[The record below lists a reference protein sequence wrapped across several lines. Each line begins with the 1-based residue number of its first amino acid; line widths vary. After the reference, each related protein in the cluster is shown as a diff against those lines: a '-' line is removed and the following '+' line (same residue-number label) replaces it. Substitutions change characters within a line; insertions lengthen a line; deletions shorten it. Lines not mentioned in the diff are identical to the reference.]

1 MDSSAQPDRLS
12 DLPDVL
18 LVLIISCL
26 SFKQCVQTSLLSKRW
41 GSLHLERR
49 NVSFKES
56 DFLSPSVFADP
67 IRRVL
72 ARTAFVGYMRRWVAR
87 MGDQPMDTFGIS
99 ISDPQ
104 TYLDVIESLIAF
116 AVQKR
121 VKSLVLD
128 FSNPA
133 WRTFHNVNR
142 EELVVKIPQSVYDL
156 TTLESLKVCA
166 CDDFDPSRLSNLEK
180 LKSVSF
186 GWMELKNIQPLLK
199 RLESLTMHDC
209 WGLDFERISG
219 DMIRELA
226 IKDCDFFLTCILD
239 LPRVDIFKYSGDI
252 LCFEFDRMNAVIS
265 EVDLDFQ
272 VLDTDDYNEATEG
285 GMLCQLLNNLLD
297 NGRRCA
303 TTLTVCPFLL
313 KNFTGGAELNLV
325 KYLLRSSCR
334 LEKVELY
341 MPFDLDNSRKMFAS
355 ARSEMLQ
362 RSSENVRVCVH
373 NS

>member
-1 MDSSAQPDRLS
+1 MNSSAQPDRLS

-156 TTLESLKVCA
+156 TTLESLK
-166 CDDFDPSRLSNLEK
+166 K

-303 TTLTVCPFLL
+303 TTLTVCLFLL
-313 KNFTGGAELNLV
+313 KRIPLAV
-325 KYLLRSSCR
+325 SPHLLRRMRTKHLVLKTKLHPKEFNGIR
-334 LEKVELY
+334 LLLINCPNLETLTLDLLPPSPTAVLSLIKVRDGTVPKVL
-341 MPFDLDNSRKMFAS
+341 
-355 ARSEMLQ
+355 
-362 RSSENVRVCVH
+362 
-373 NS
+373 